1 MRFESCIYA
10 KMYHIIT
17 SRKKQIFLQE
27 LRGVV
32 MRCPVCGFQDDK
44 VIDSRAVK
52 EGFGVRR
59 RRECLACSHR
69 FSTYESIIQ
78 SELKVV
84 KRNSEREDFDADK
97 LRRGIENAC
106 YKRPIDP
113 DDINRVIDDVSQ
125 SLQRD
130 FDREVA
136 SSEIGNRVMQALKK
150 LDQVAYVRFASVYRK
165 FHDVEEFINEIRS
178 LK

>member
-1 MRFESCIYA
+1 
-10 KMYHIIT
+10 
-17 SRKKQIFLQE
+17 
-27 LRGVV
+27 
-32 MRCPVCGFQDDK
+32 MRCPMCGCLEDK
-44 VIDSRAVK
+44 VIDSRSVR
-52 EGFGVRR
+52 EDSGVRR

-97 LRRGIENAC
+97 LRKGIENAC

-113 DDINRVIDDVSQ
+113 EDINRVIDDVSQ

-136 SSEIGNRVMQALKK
+136 SSEIGNRVMMALKK

-178 LK
+178 LQ

>member
-1 MRFESCIYA
+1 
-10 KMYHIIT
+10 
-17 SRKKQIFLQE
+17 
-27 LRGVV
+27 

-84 KRNSEREDFDADK
+84 KRNCEREDFDADK

-113 DDINRVIDDVSQ
+113 EDINRVIEDVSQ
-125 SLQRD
+125 SIQRD

-136 SSEIGNRVMQALKK
+136 SSEIGNRVMTALREV
-150 LDQVAYVRFASVYRK
+150 DEVAFVRFASVYRK
-165 FHDVEEFINEIRS
+165 FTDAADFIQEIRE
-178 LK
+178 LKK

>member
-1 MRFESCIYA
+1 
-10 KMYHIIT
+10 
-17 SRKKQIFLQE
+17 
-27 LRGVV
+27 

-44 VIDSRAVK
+44 VIDSRVIK

-97 LRRGIENAC
+97 LRKGIENAC
-106 YKRPIDP
+106 YKRPVAPEDIDRIT
-113 DDINRVIDDVSQ
+113 DEVVQGI
-125 SLQRD
+125 QRD
-130 FDREVA
+130 FDKEI
-136 SSEIGNRVMQALKK
+136 SSAEIGKRVMAALRS

-165 FHDVEEFINEIRS
+165 FKDVEEFINEIRA